1 MSEKK
6 IKNDISK
13 LKPWNSKENPV
24 KVNSIRYNQDYTLL
38 TLGTSKGYKV
48 FFTEDLKLCQE
59 ESEEI
64 KNLGD
69 INIAMAYYK
78 SSLVFFL
85 PNKDNQ
91 IFTNKEIIIYD
102 DFYQSKISSFKVKN
116 EEILNF
122 FIIKN
127 SLYIITVRK
136 IIVIELFSF
145 KVIEIIE
152 GINSSNKL
160 ISFNFFDFLG
170 YTELDNKKN
179 IHIINFQ
186 NENYKIVSKTRLLI
200 TTPYDFIQIIQLSQS
215 GLYIGAVAIYGNKMH
230 IYYTKTGKLKEC
242 IFLGPNIQTME
253 KMTFSK
259 KENYIFFQKKDSK
272 FMIYKLE
279 KNSNNNPKCICDK
292 YDDKKLLSLSEN
304 NNGNKS
310 GGVFSFMRRPSRMK
324 DVKEIHAF
332 GDYEGKLLFVDFDKT
347 INTNKNT
354 NKDLIFINHN
364 GELIKY
370 HFNKKKS
377 GNISPVVSIQ
387 WI

>member
-122 FIIKN
+122 FISKN

-186 NENYKIVSKTRLLI
+186 NENYKIVSKTRLLM
-200 TTPYDFIQIIQLSQS
+200 
-215 GLYIGAVAIYGNKMH
+215 GA
-230 IYYTKTGKLKEC
+230 
-242 IFLGPNIQTME
+242 GP
-253 KMTFSK
+253 S
-259 KENYIFFQKKDSK
+259 
-272 FMIYKLE
+272 
-279 KNSNNNPKCICDK
+279 
-292 YDDKKLLSLSEN
+292 
-304 NNGNKS
+304 
-310 GGVFSFMRRPSRMK
+310 RPSRWTGASCIWNFS
-324 DVKEIHAF
+324 V
-332 GDYEGKLLFVDFDKT
+332 
-347 INTNKNT
+347 
-354 NKDLIFINHN
+354 
-364 GELIKY
+364 
-370 HFNKKKS
+370 
-377 GNISPVVSIQ
+377 
-387 WI
+387 